1 MDNGDVKSIPGDKL
15 KVVLDRALK
24 IFGDPGR
31 QYILDDLQ
39 NHGIVLDEQNA
50 YTLEQVKSALSIIGG
65 DSATLIIE
73 RLRKSLANAS

>member
-15 KVVLDRALK
+15 KVALDRALK

-39 NHGIVLDEQNA
+39 NHGVIFDEQHA

-73 RLRKSLANAS
+73 RLRKSLANAN